1 MEPEYYMYLWW
12 LKYIT
17 QKLSLLNNLWFG
29 QHWHLWMV
37 CSQWQGILAQSSQI
51 LTGVSQPRVGTG
63 LLVFEHTLQTPLPQD
78 RQWWTLGGAWGSLKA
93 MTPPESCEIDPFCS
107 EMDKN
112 SKKEAWISLD
122 IILIRAHISLSHLL
136 GVWNWLGIHSNVRC
150 LRLGPSKQDGRSPL
164 GLQSGTRAWLKS
176 NVKYQKLFIFFF

>member
-1 MEPEYYMYLWW
+1 MEPEYCMYLWW

-17 QKLSLLNNLWFG
+17 QKLSLLNNLRFG

-112 SKKEAWISLD
+112 SKKEAWIS
-122 IILIRAHISLSHLL
+122 IGYCPNKGTYFFLSHLL
-136 GVWNWLGIHSNVRC
+136 ARFLQLLTSDDRARHGTMI
-150 LRLGPSKQDGRSPL
+150 RLSKGHES
-164 GLQSGTRAWLKS
+164 S
-176 NVKYQKLFIFFF
+176 